1 MISKEKFI
9 RKIQTEV
16 FPQLLATEKNRRKA
30 LFWCMLWLLVASL
43 FFIFGCRHY
52 ADVFSD
58 KNKFTTLSIPIILCL
73 CLTARIW
80 HDFVHKQKR
89 KFSPIFL
96 KFLGKLNNKQTAINK
111 SLLQHTCFFN
121 HFDYI
126 TYDDCISGT
135 FEKTQFSVAETK
147 LRVYGKKHDVTIFQG
162 VCIDI
167 PMKIPVSGYTLLYN
181 TKLPQKVPVLEQ
193 ISLEDVSFCKN
204 YQIYSDNQIDAR
216 VLLTPVFIEKLNNL
230 KKAFHNKR
238 IDVAFFGNHA
248 VFIMRTWKNLFE
260 SYSLFRKITNI
271 KTYEKFYDEIKAIHD
286 MMKILSIDN
295 KSIPATPSFN
305 KKLYKK
311 IFSQK
316 EKRSNNFWAVSVFL
330 VPIIIFIITAIL
342 CVWELGL
349 GLALFAFILL
359 GTKFLASRR

>member
-1 MISKEKFI
+1 MISKEQFI
-9 RKIQTEV
+9 HKIQTEV
-16 FPQLLATEKNRRKA
+16 FPQLLATEKNRKKA
-30 LFWCMLWLLVASL
+30 LFWGMLWLLVASP

-52 ADVFSD
+52 TDVFSD
-58 KNKFTTLSIPIILCL
+58 KNMLQALSAPIIFCV
-73 CLTARIW
+73 CSTAWIW
-80 HDFVHKQKR
+80 HDFVHNQKR

-96 KFLGKLNNKQTAINK
+96 KFLGELNNKQTAINK
-111 SLLQHTCFFN
+111 SLLQHTCFFH

-147 LRVYGKKHDVTIFQG
+147 LRVDGGKNDITIFKG

-248 VFIMRTWKNLFE
+248 VFIVRTWKNLFE
-260 SYSLFRKITNI
+260 SYSLFRKVTNI
-271 KTYEKFYDEIKAIHD
+271 KTYEKFYDEIKAIYD

-295 KSIPATPSFN
+295 KSISATCSFN
-305 KKLYKK
+305 EELYKK

-349 GLALFAFILL
+349 VFAIIAFI
-359 GTKFLASRR
+359 GIGFLASRR